1 MPIIQSRRK
10 FLTGLATLV
19 AAPAIVKVSSL
30 MPVRSVQPDLLMPYK
45 GMVIDD
51 VAGFYCPYVPLSIVK
66 NWASNEIITYKS
78 RRLSFKTRYG
88 LV

>member
-30 MPVRSVQPDLLMPYK
+30 MPVRPDYLMPYK
-45 GMVIDD
+45 GMELFD
-51 VAGFYCPYVPLSIVK
+51 AGVFYCPYVPLSIV
-66 NWASNEIITYKS
+66 NTWASNEIIDYKS

>member
-10 FLTGLATLV
+10 FLTGLTTFI
-19 AAPAIVKVSSL
+19 AAPAIIKVSSL

-45 GMVIDD
+45 GMELFD
-51 VAGFYCPYVPLSIVK
+51 AGVFYCPYVPLYIVK
-66 NWASNEIITYKS
+66 NWASKEIIAYKS